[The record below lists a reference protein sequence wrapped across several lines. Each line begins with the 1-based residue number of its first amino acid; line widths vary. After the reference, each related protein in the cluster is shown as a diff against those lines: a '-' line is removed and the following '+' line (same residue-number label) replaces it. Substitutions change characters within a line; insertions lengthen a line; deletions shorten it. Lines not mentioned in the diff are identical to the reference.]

1 MRNFLYDLLSYLSNM
16 KEEMLL
22 KHLDIK
28 LFLTYYD
35 IITWW
40 NPLQIEKEK
49 LICTQYIQHTHPIKS
64 SNIGFYCIH
73 VIFHTNV
80 KLQYC

>member
-1 MRNFLYDLLSYLSNM
+1 MYKFEVQQERCRMRNFLYDLLSYLSNM

-35 IITWW
+35 IIT
-40 NPLQIEKEK
+40 
-49 LICTQYIQHTHPIKS
+49 
-64 SNIGFYCIH
+64 
-73 VIFHTNV
+73 
-80 KLQYC
+80 